1 MSQECRAF
9 VRSVE
14 LIPHQVVKG
23 LFNFVS
29 LAPQLELP
37 LLYSWKMAHC
47 FQHDNSTCIAGLQ
60 FSLDIVVKHIIM
72 HMWCFG
78 WLQFKVAKQT
88 HKQCGECD
96 WIVHE

>member
-14 LIPHQVVKG
+14 LIHLQVVKG
-23 LFNFVS
+23 LFNFLS

-37 LLYSWKMAHC
+37 LSYSWKMAHC

-60 FSLDIVVKHIIM
+60 FSLDNVVDKQGNSISVQCM
-72 HMWCFG
+72 YSHM
-78 WLQFKVAKQT
+78 
-88 HKQCGECD
+88 
-96 WIVHE
+96 